1 MDGIE
6 ADDAISGEAEAGGK
20 GFGSVGGRAFG
31 EEGIGEIIFDRLGFW
46 VVPLAGIGIELGG
59 RFRGSVGGTIRERLG
74 GGGAEIGGGASEAW
88 RSGRWWGGGR
98 ILGDGSNA
106 HQRKE
111 GATGEKMTSTFFH
124 LK

>member
-59 RFRGSVGGTIRERLG
+59 RLRGNLRERLG
-74 GGGAEIGGGASEAW
+74 GGGAESGGRASEAW
-88 RSGRWWGGGR
+88 RSGRWLFWGR
-98 ILGDGSNA
+98 IVGDGSDA

-111 GATGEKMTSTFFH
+111 GATREKMPSTFFH